1 VGEVQATGILIIM
14 FALRCVLPLA
24 LVLLLGYFTNRLVDR
39 WEAEATA
46 VPRERPVV
54 PAAKPNRALPCWLVR
69 QCDPARQA
77 TCAAARNTAV
87 ACWVARTAQ
96 EGHLPANCD
105 GCPVYNQKPL
115 IA

>member
-1 VGEVQATGILIIM
+1 MGEVQATGILILM

-46 VPRERPVV
+46 VLKPKPDTPTVQ
-54 PAAKPNRALPCWLVR
+54 PARALPCWLVR

-87 ACWVARTAQ
+87 PCWVARTTQ
-96 EGHLPANCD
+96 EGRLPANCD
-105 GCPVYNQKPL
+105 GCPVYNQQPL